1 MRVRNFPNL
10 RLHANHLDW
19 SRFLTP
25 LVCGTLL
32 ATWLLNVLW
41 STWGTFHCSWRVW
54 EVVQVKQH
62 NKEHANMRGTNGGAK
77 VNQNTYGILTTC
89 CWSKGGL
96 KVVTNRNRWG
106 CLSFLFVFVVAV
118 ASSLAE
124 TRVFVSLRPAQCFV
138 PAAVLCWLSAPYWP
152 SSPSSCPAEGAK
164 GGSAPWPATCRWLQV
179 SGDASSARAVHAAV
193 MEGDKPH
200 DKRLSSRLIWSLGFL
215 ILEKCLKQ
223 SHSRQ
228 TIAF

>member
-25 LVCGTLL
+25 LVCGTLV

-62 NKEHANMRGTNGGAK
+62 NKEH
-77 VNQNTYGILTTC
+77 TC

-106 CLSFLFVFVVAV
+106 CLSFLFVFVAAV

-124 TRVFVSLRPAQCFV
+124 TLLFVSLRPAQCFV
-138 PAAVLCWLSAPYWP
+138 PVAVLCWLSAPYWP

-193 MEGDKPH
+193 MEGDKPR
-200 DKRLSSRLIWSLGFL
+200 DKRLSSRLMWSLEFL